1 MLILIIADVTVNEL
15 CVFYLLRQEIGTLV
29 ISLTVSSSLLGR
41 SKSDKVVFKVGSSLL
56 RVTRIV
62 KDCPSIVYS
71 EEKENVIW

>member
-1 MLILIIADVTVNEL
+1 MRILSAAARDWDFSNIFKLQKTP
-15 CVFYLLRQEIGTLV
+15 
-29 ISLTVSSSLLGR
+29 SVSSSLLGH

-62 KDCPSIVYS
+62 KDCPSIAYS